1 MFPESPSREAYE
13 GFQWQTVTGAGL
25 RLWAQCNENLR
36 IVTDASIP
44 GARIERME
52 NGHKQTSD
60 PVIQILDIPGK
71 DIHSLIPFLQS
82 HPRVFMD
89 KNWADSL
96 TCDFREVK
104 SNRAGVTRYILEPT
118 GKSAKEL
125 ADRGQHEPVPFT
137 CHGWGVGNSGA
148 RYFEVFHTHPQK
160 AVFVEVGQD
169 MPLFDEQ
176 SIQLF
181 DSIQVLHGQLI
192 MGHEAYSFTPDADTT
207 AYWIVDKSGELK
219 KRYEAALPSD
229 AKPYTAI
236 PAKLKVRIQGPSS
249 EGFAAE
255 YAGVMEIM
263 EIEEVRE

>member
-1 MFPESPSREAYE
+1 MKRILIPLAGLCLLTACNPSSKKQAGDSDIQTELSKVFPENPSREGYE

-82 HPRVFMD
+82 HPRIFMD

-96 TCDFREVK
+96 TCNFREVK

-118 GKSAKEL
+118 GKSAKKL
-125 ADRGQHEPVPFT
+125 ADRSQHEPV
-137 CHGWGVGNSGA
+137 
-148 RYFEVFHTHPQK
+148 
-160 AVFVEVGQD
+160 
-169 MPLFDEQ
+169 
-176 SIQLF
+176 
-181 DSIQVLHGQLI
+181 
-192 MGHEAYSFTPDADTT
+192 
-207 AYWIVDKSGELK
+207 
-219 KRYEAALPSD
+219 
-229 AKPYTAI
+229 
-236 PAKLKVRIQGPSS
+236 
-249 EGFAAE
+249 
-255 YAGVMEIM
+255 
-263 EIEEVRE
+263 